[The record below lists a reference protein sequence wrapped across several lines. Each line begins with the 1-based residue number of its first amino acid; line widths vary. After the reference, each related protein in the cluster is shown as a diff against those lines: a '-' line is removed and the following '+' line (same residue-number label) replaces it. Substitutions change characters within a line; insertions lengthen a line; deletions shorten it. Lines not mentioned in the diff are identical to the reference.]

1 VEHEVSVALLGIPY
15 DAGFSYQRGAAR
27 GPEAI
32 RRALHNPSTNNWTES
47 LLDVMAGGVLEDVG
61 DLAFG
66 SEAAPRAT
74 IEAGVSTL
82 LDRGAVPLL
91 LGGDHSITYP
101 ILRAIRARHRRLT
114 VLHIDAHPDLYQ
126 SFGGDPYS
134 HASPFARVLKEGLVD
149 RLVQVGI
156 RTNNPH
162 QNEQAARYGVEMVTM
177 QDLEGRPWRLESVD
191 PVYLSLDLDGLD
203 PAFAPGVSHPEPGGL
218 TTRQAIGLIQSIPAP
233 LIGADLVEYNPDND
247 VRDLTARVAAK
258 LVKEIVAKMAELDG
272 GATRS

>member
-1 VEHEVSVALLGIPY
+1 MTVALLGIPY
-15 DAGFSYQRGAAR
+15 DAGSSYQPGTAR
-27 GPEAI
+27 APEAI
-32 RRALHNPSTNNWTES
+32 RLALHNPSTNSWTES
-47 LLDVMAGGVLEDVG
+47 LLDVMAGGVLEDAG

-66 SEAAPRAT
+66 SEASPRAT

-101 ILRAIRARHRRLT
+101 VLRAIRARHRRLT

-134 HASPFARVLKEGLVD
+134 HASPFARVLEEGLVD

-156 RTNNPH
+156 RTSNPH

-177 QDLEGRPWRLESVD
+177 QDLEGRPWRLESAD

-233 LIGADLVEYNPDND
+233 LIGADLVEYNPAND

-258 LVKEIVAKMAELDG
+258 LVKEIAAKMLELG
-272 GATRS
+272 GANRC